1 VRAGDPLEA
10 LARLQAFDGCFS
22 LEVLSV
28 ISLNSDIQVVRAV
41 FPAGAA
47 DGLVASVL
55 AMAFLS
61 TKLGAGVD
69 RDTWEGI
76 YEKAQQYVEAAL
88 QKLGATETAEG
99 LEAKVVRLLA

>member
-1 VRAGDPLEA
+1 
-10 LARLQAFDGCFS
+10 
-22 LEVLSV
+22 
-28 ISLNSDIQVVRAV
+28 
-41 FPAGAA
+41 
-47 DGLVASVL
+47 LVASVL